1 MLGAGLHPGE
11 LARLTSC
18 DVQRRGPTTTIAVSG
33 LRGRTVR
40 VLSPYD
46 VALSAVAERSSGYL
60 FRPGAAVRSAKNLI
74 GEVCAALVHDPD
86 EVALVSGRAR
96 ATFICAHLVAGTAL
110 GELCAMA
117 GLEGVE
123 SLLRYARH
131 VDGAPQSKAALRAAA
146 RGMRRTGRATI
157 SDEVV
162 AAALA
167 LIERAQ
173 VAQWLEAELL
183 ARQRRPGR
191 PRHISVKALLCA
203 LLLLAT
209 DDRPLHLSGATE
221 VLFCRLSAQAQATLG
236 VEGAVVD
243 RRSFLARYR
252 QVRYLFGAVAKVLDP
267 SGLVKNRRLATKEFA
282 ARCVAV
288 DEQEMDAARGRL
300 EAFMGALLCASAD
313 EFDRGAPR
321 PVLAYGLDATPV
333 PLFSRGPSQRS
344 GLCASDPDGGWYVRE
359 GDHREREDHK
369 GRARGRVAWALEATA
384 LTTASA
390 TPGTLAAFPNL
401 VVGFRPRASGHRSRR
416 HGGARPG
423 RGAGPGVGPRAPR
436 HRPGLFHRVRRE
448 LSPPGAGH
456 GLRPRRGLPRRPARA
471 PGQQPRRRHGRGD
484 LVLPVDAR
492 GLGQRHHRSAG
503 RAYRRL
509 DVHGTYRGAVD
520 FALGR
525 KSGPDADGYERFMCP
540 ATGPRPKVRS
550 ALRPTSL
557 SALGKR
563 TTLAPPSDPP
573 ALCRQSAIT
582 IAPDVGARHAQSL
595 AFGSESWA
603 AHYATLRNTIEGWN
617 GFAKDPAHEALGQSA
632 RRRVRGIAAQGIL
645 ITFLYVAANLRKI
658 DTHHRQMDDQ
668 RALEARKRARR
679 RRVSL
684 PDYLPG

>member
-1 MLGAGLHPGE
+1 M
-11 LARLTSC
+11 
-18 DVQRRGPTTTIAVSG
+18 
-33 LRGRTVR
+33 
-40 VLSPYD
+40 
-46 VALSAVAERSSGYL
+46 RS
-60 FRPGAAVRSAKNLI
+60 
-74 GEVCAALVHDPD
+74 
-86 EVALVSGRAR
+86 
-96 ATFICAHLVAGTAL
+96 
-110 GELCAMA
+110 
-117 GLEGVE
+117 
-123 SLLRYARH
+123 
-131 VDGAPQSKAALRAAA
+131 
-146 RGMRRTGRATI
+146 TGRGAI

-162 AAALA
+162 AAALS

-173 VAQWLEAELL
+173 VAQWLEAELVS
-183 ARQRRPGR
+183 RQRRPGR
-191 PRHISVKALLCA
+191 PRHLSVKALLCA

-221 VLFCRLSAQAQATLG
+221 VLFCRLSATAQATLG

-267 SGLVKNRRLATKEFA
+267 SGLVKNRRLAIKEFT

-288 DEQEMDAARGRL
+288 DEEQMDAARRRL
-300 EAFMGALLCASAD
+300 EAFMGALLSASAD
-313 EFDRGAPR
+313 EFDSGAPR
-321 PVLAYGLDATPV
+321 PALAYGLDATPV

-401 VVGFRPRASGHRSRR
+401 VVGFALGRPGTDPGGTAVRVL
-416 HGGARPG
+416 GGALERGWVPG
-423 RGAGPGVGPRAPR
+423 PLGIDRAYSTAFAAN
-436 HRPGLFHRVRRE
+436 FH
-448 LSPPGAGH
+448 L
-456 GLRPRRGLPRRPARA
+456 PARA
-471 PGQQPRRRHGRGD
+471 MGFD
-484 LVLPVDAR
+484 LVVDYR
-492 GLGQRHHRSAG
+492 VDQLGRQANSHGAVMVEGTWYCPSMPEVLVNATIDLRAG
-503 RAYRRL
+503 RIDASMYTARIAAR
-509 DVHGTYRGAVD
+509 VD
-520 FALGR
+520 FALRR

-540 ATGPRPKVRS
+540 ATGPRPKVRC

-603 AHYATLRNTIEGWN
+603 RHYATLRNTIEGWN
-617 GFAKDPAHEALGQSA
+617 GFAKDPAHEALGQAA